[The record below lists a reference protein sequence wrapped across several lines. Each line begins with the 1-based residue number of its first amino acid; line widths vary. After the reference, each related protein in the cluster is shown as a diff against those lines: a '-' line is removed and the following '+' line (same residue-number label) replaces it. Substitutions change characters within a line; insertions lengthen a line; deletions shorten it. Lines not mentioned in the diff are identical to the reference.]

1 MIRATD
7 QEDAMNQRPDQLAKR
22 SSNVFINYRRDDS
35 TGHAGRLFDRL
46 SSRFPDRVFMD
57 IDTIEPGIDFVDT
70 IEHAVGC
77 CEVLIVMIGRDWLFL
92 TDATGRRRLEN
103 PSDFVRLE
111 IALALERNIR
121 VIPVLVEGAAMP
133 RPEDLPPELARLTRR
148 NAIELSEARWVFDV
162 DRLIQTIEGVLQEKA
177 PSALLPVVKA
187 PAGPVRQEPA
197 PAAREA
203 RPRAWMIAAVL
214 VLLAVPGWLG
224 WKLATEKSSAA
235 TVPEVRQPALE
246 ATAPPRESAAP
257 ATRPPKSVDVP
268 RMEPRQPDPQ
278 PKKKG
283 WLRSAVQRGRSAL
296 KNVRRHASRRPAPGP
311 RSAGRP

>member
-1 MIRATD
+1 
-7 QEDAMNQRPDQLAKR
+7 MNQRPDQLAKR
-22 SSNVFINYRRDDS
+22 SSNIFINYRRDDS

-46 SSRFPDRVFMD
+46 SGRFPERVFMD

-92 TDATGRRRLEN
+92 SDATGRRRLDN

-111 IALALERNIR
+111 IASALERNIR
-121 VIPVLVEGAAMP
+121 VIPVLVEGASMP

-148 NAIELSEARWVFDV
+148 NAIELSEARWAFDV

-187 PAGPVRQEPA
+187 PAVPVQQEP
-197 PAAREA
+197 PPVAREA

-214 VLLAVPGWLG
+214 VLLAVPGWIG

-235 TVPEVRQPALE
+235 TSPKVAPPAVE

-257 ATRPPKSVDVP
+257 ATRPPKNVDVP
-268 RMEPRQPDPQ
+268 RVESRQPDPQ
-278 PKKKG
+278 PRKRG
-283 WLRSAVQRGRSAL
+283 WLPSAVQRGKSAL
-296 KNVRRHASRRPAPGP
+296 KTVRRHARRGEKK
-311 RSAGRP
+311 GG